1 MKKQFLISLLV
12 FVLFLTSCSE
22 SEIYEVVDAEGKIG
36 EEQKVLK
43 SDISLEHVDTQ
54 KMTAGTHRPEI
65 LEDRSSC
72 TLLNAIVSY

>member
-43 SDISLEHVDTQ
+43 SDISLEHVDT
-54 KMTAGTHRPEI
+54 
-65 LEDRSSC
+65 
-72 TLLNAIVSY
+72 